1 MRNLML
7 TLALMAPLA
16 HATPPFN
23 VPPPFQDGGAS
34 NATAESS
41 ADSRATSVSGSN
53 SAATGGVGVGVGTGG
68 SASVTAGSDVDLTTG
83 GVTVVTESGDYPA
96 AGAAGIMTVSCQ
108 EGASGQSFS
117 GGAASVMESAMCQ
130 SLKMAEV
137 HKGYWQMY
145 GEMGDE
151 ARAANHKR
159 LMDKYLKE
167 ASDAA
172 DFVYYPKVIGSTFL
186 SILPIGLLFLLL

>member
-1 MRNLML
+1 
-7 TLALMAPLA
+7 
-16 HATPPFN
+16 
-23 VPPPFQDGGAS
+23 
-34 NATAESS
+34 
-41 ADSRATSVSGSN
+41 
-53 SAATGGVGVGVGTGG
+53 
-68 SASVTAGSDVDLTTG
+68 
-83 GVTVVTESGDYPA
+83 
-96 AGAAGIMTVSCQ
+96 MTVSCQ

-130 SLKMAEV
+130 SLKLAEV
-137 HKGYWQMY
+137 HKGYWTMY

-159 LMDKYLKE
+159 LMEKYLEE